1 MSHWTSELRYA
12 SRKLLRSPGFT
23 LVAAFTLA
31 LGIGATTAIFSVVN
45 AVLLRQLPFHEPER
59 LVGLWHAAPGIGIDQ
74 FEQSSGTY
82 LIYRE
87 ETRSFAGIAAY
98 RGGAVNLSAADTPE
112 RVGAAEVTASFVPV
126 LGVQPVLGRWIAE
139 EEDAPGR
146 SRVAVIGEGLWRR
159 RFGGD
164 RNVTGRAIQIDG
176 ISHEIIGVMPGTFR
190 FPDAETQLWTPMALD
205 PARAAAFE
213 FNMNVIARL
222 GPGVSHEDA
231 QRDLQRVVPRLIERY
246 PSFVTKEM
254 FAGMRISTVVHSLRD
269 DVVGDVAR
277 VLWVILGTAGFVL
290 LIACANVAN
299 LFVVRS
305 EGRQKEVAVR
315 TALGAGTRDVLRF
328 ALAESLLLAALAGL
342 TGLSVAVVGTR
353 LLAQLGPQSL
363 PRIAELSIDA
373 RVLVVAG
380 MVTIV
385 AGVLF
390 SLFPVARYRVMSLA
404 AALKESGRGS
414 TSGRERHRTR
424 SALVVAQVALALVLL
439 AGAGLMARS
448 FYELRRVDPGFDP
461 SNVLTVRL
469 ALPGATYADDA
480 GRARFYAQLIDRIRA
495 IPGVRHAALITKL
508 PLLPDGNN
516 NTAAFFEDQNL
527 GPNDIPGVY
536 PHVQVSDGYFEA
548 MGVPLVAGRGFEM
561 PERDRGSDGVLIS
574 ETLARKVW
582 KDPLRAIGRRM
593 RNTPRA
599 PWYTVIGVAR
609 DVHSSSLDQP
619 ADEMVYYPM
628 RPAAADTTTGVRM
641 NMSVVV
647 RTTGD
652 PMRALAAVR
661 REVAT
666 LDAGL
671 PLFNVRTM
679 EDVMRTSTA
688 RTSFTLLL
696 LSIASAVALILGAV
710 GIYGVISYL
719 VSLRT
724 REIGVRMAF
733 GARARDVGWLV
744 TRQGLGL
751 AAIGV
756 VIGVGASMVITRA
769 LGSLLFGVAPGDP
782 LTLGASAVALLLA
795 ACAASALPALRAT
808 RLDPVEALRAE
819 G

>member
-12 SRKLLRSPGFT
+12 TRKLVRSPGFT
-23 LVAAFTLA
+23 LVAALTLA

-45 AVLLRQLPFHEPER
+45 AVLLRPLPFHQPER
-59 LVGLWHAAPGIGIDQ
+59 LVGLWHSAPGIGIDQ
-74 FEQSSGTY
+74 FEQSEGTY
-82 LIYRE
+82 LTYRD
-87 ETRSFAGIAAY
+87 ETHSFTGIAAY
-98 RGGAVNLSAADTPE
+98 RVGAVNLSATETPE
-112 RVGAAEVTASFVPV
+112 RVGAAEVTASFAPV

-146 SRVAVIGEGLWRR
+146 SPVAVIGEGLWRR

-164 RNVTGRAIQIDG
+164 RGIIGRAIRIDG
-176 ISHEIIGVMPGTFR
+176 VSHEIVGIMPGTFR
-190 FPDAETQLWTPMALD
+190 FPNAETQLWTPMAID
-205 PARAAAFE
+205 RARAAAFD

-222 GPGVSHEDA
+222 ETGISHEDA
-231 QRDLQRVVPRLIERY
+231 QRDLQRVIPRLIERY
-246 PSFVTKEM
+246 PTFITKEM
-254 FAGMRISTVVHSLRD
+254 FAGMRLSTIVHSLRD

-315 TALGAGTRDVLRF
+315 TALGAGTRDVVRF
-328 ALAESLLLAALAGL
+328 ALAESLLLAALGGIA
-342 TGLSVAVVGTR
+342 GLSVAVLGTR

-363 PRIAELSIDA
+363 PRLAELSIDS
-373 RVLVVAG
+373 RVMAVAALVTVLAG
-380 MVTIV
+380 L
-385 AGVLF
+385 LF
-390 SLFPVARYRVMSLA
+390 SLFPVLRYRVMSLA
-404 AALKESGRGS
+404 VALKESGRGA

-448 FYELRRVDPGFDP
+448 FSELRRVDPGFDP

-469 ALPGATYADDA
+469 ALTGGAHADDA
-480 GRARFYAQLIDRIRA
+480 ARARFYSQLVDRVRS
-495 IPGVRHAALITKL
+495 IPGVREAAIISKL

-516 NTAAFFEDQNL
+516 NTAAFIEDQNL
-527 GPNDIPGVY
+527 GPNDLPGVY
-536 PHVQVSDGYFEA
+536 PHVQISDGYFET
-548 MGVPLVAGRGFEM
+548 MGISLLAGRSFETR
-561 PERDRGSDGVLIS
+561 ERERGSDGVVIS
-574 ETLARKVW
+574 EALARKVW
-582 KDPLRAIGRRM
+582 KDPLRALGRRV
-593 RNTPRA
+593 RTTPRT
-599 PWYTVIGVAR
+599 PWYTVIGVVK
-609 DVHSSSLDQP
+609 DVHSTSLDQT

-628 RPAAADTTTGVRM
+628 RPAAGDTVAAVRS
-641 NMSVVV
+641 NMSVVL
-647 RTTGD
+647 RTAGD
-652 PMRALAAVR
+652 PMGALAAVR
-661 REVAT
+661 REVAA

-679 EDVMRTSTA
+679 DDVMRASTA

-696 LSIASAVALILGAV
+696 LSIASAVALVLGAV

-744 TRQGLGL
+744 TRQGLVL

-756 VIGVGASMVITRA
+756 VIGVGASIVVTRA
-769 LGSLLFGVAPGDP
+769 LGSLLYGVAPGDP
-782 LTLGASAVALLLA
+782 LTLGAAALALLVA
-795 ACAASALPALRAT
+795 AVAASALPALRAT
-808 RLDPVEALRAE
+808 RMDPVQALRSE